1 MTSES
6 VWKPEEYAA
15 YHKLVFRTMFDFL
28 NEHFPPQDDPDWWIK
43 FSQDMSVASDKVKGG
58 PLADGML
65 LAIGNYMEEEFKKR
79 RVSNEQTDT

>member
-15 YHKLVFRTMFDFL
+15 YHKLVFRTVFDFL
-28 NEHFPPQDDPDWWIK
+28 NDHFPPQDDPEWWKK
-43 FSQDMSVASDKVKGG
+43 FSEDTSAASYSVKGG

-65 LAIGNYMEEEFKKR
+65 LAIGDYLEEEMKKR
-79 RVSNEQTDT
+79 REQNGPV